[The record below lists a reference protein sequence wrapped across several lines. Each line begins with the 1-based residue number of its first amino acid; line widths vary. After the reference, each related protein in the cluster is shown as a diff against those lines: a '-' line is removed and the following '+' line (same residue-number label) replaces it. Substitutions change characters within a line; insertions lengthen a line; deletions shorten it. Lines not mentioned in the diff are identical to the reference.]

1 MRFLSNKKVLSLLLV
16 TVFSLNISACTTKKT
31 TPTPPAAQKAPE
43 QTNVVQNTT
52 TELTQRADKIAK
64 ELTTIKG
71 VKSANV
77 VISEERA
84 LVGINLDKNIE
95 GKLTDNIKNEV
106 DKKVKS
112 VDPKIKTVA
121 TSADVDI
128 VQRITNVGNGI
139 RQGKPLSEFG
149 NEVEEIFRRI
159 MPK

>member
-1 MRFLSNKKVLSLLLV
+1 MRLLNNKKVLSLLLV
-16 TVFSLNISACTTKKT
+16 TLFSLNISACGNSV
-31 TPTPPAAQKAPE
+31 TPTPPATQKTPG
-43 QTNVVQNTT
+43 QTNVTQTT
-52 TELTQRADKIAK
+52 TDLAQRADKIAK

-112 VDPKIKTVA
+112 VDTKIKTVA

-139 RQGKPLSEFG
+139 RQGKPLSEFA
-149 NEVEEIFRRI
+149 NEIEEIFRRV